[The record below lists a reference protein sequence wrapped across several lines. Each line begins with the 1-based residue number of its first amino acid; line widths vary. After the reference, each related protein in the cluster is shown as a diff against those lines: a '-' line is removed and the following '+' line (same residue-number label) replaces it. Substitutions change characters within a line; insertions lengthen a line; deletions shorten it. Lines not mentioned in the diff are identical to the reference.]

1 MAMKRTSALIVF
13 LLGAMVSNSHATGG
27 LDCSASD
34 KNVQFDIAGS
44 VGRTIAMFY
53 LEQQADLEIL
63 LPGIDAK
70 LAKQDL
76 KGKIIHSWISP
87 DEIRFQFETDTPEA
101 SLTFTVM
108 TRNIGK
114 DSDIGPVFE
123 GTYEFVMSAGSKTAE
138 AKGAA
143 RCELY

>member
-1 MAMKRTSALIVF
+1 MKKIIALSFSF
-13 LLGAMVSNSHATGG
+13 LSILAVQAHATGG
-27 LDCSASD
+27 LDCSVKD
-34 KNVQFDIAGS
+34 KNLQFEMAGS
-44 VGRTIAMFY
+44 VGRSTAMVY
-53 LEQQADLEIL
+53 LEQQAAIDIALT
-63 LPGIDAK
+63 GIAPE
-70 LAKQDL
+70 LAKQEL